1 VDQTRWLED
10 LYTGNADR
18 RPEDAAERMALL
30 AYHSRRAE
38 GLRIADLFG
47 LA

>member
-1 VDQTRWLED
+1 MDKTRWLED

-18 RPEDAAERMALL
+18 RPEDAAESVALL
-30 AYHSRRAE
+30 AYQSRRAE

>member
-1 VDQTRWLED
+1 MDQTRWLED
-10 LYTGNADR
+10 LYAGNTDR
-18 RPEDAAERMALL
+18 SPEDAAERMALL
-30 AYHSRRAE
+30 AYQSRRAE